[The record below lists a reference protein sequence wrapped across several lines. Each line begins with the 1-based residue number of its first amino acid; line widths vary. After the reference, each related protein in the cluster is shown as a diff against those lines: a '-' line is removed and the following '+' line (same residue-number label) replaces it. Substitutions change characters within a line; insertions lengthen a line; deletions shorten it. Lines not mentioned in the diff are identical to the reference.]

1 MDEPCCVPVD
11 VPECELCVHLA
22 AGVSAAAEALVDNGA
37 TYTFVSSALLELHKL
52 PVDQVVD
59 MQVTLADGFT
69 VSSGSSC
76 VVPLVVCD

>member
-1 MDEPCCVPVD
+1 MSQPLLKRWWIVGQPT
-11 VPECELCVHLA
+11 PL
-22 AGVSAAAEALVDNGA
+22 
-37 TYTFVSSALLELHKL
+37 SSALVELHKL

-59 MQVTLADGFT
+59 MQVTLADGST